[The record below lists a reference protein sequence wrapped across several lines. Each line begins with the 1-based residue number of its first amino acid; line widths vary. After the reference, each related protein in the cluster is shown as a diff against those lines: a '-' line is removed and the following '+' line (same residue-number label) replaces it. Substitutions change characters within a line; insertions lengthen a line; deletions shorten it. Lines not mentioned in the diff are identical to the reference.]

1 MVSPVPAALQR
12 LSPER
17 IVDLDVREDLRA
29 GAEPFAKIM
38 AAVRA
43 LPAGSVLRVR
53 AIFEPAPLYRVL
65 AKHGF
70 AHATEEL
77 GPEDWRVWFHREEDA
92 REVASPPPSE
102 TPSLEALSLEGS
114 DVVVLDVRELE
125 PPEPMVR
132 TLDALT
138 RLPRGKTLVQIN
150 ARVPQFLLPK
160 LRQRGFVHEIHEHGD
175 VVRVFIRHA
184 EEENRNTETR

>member
-1 MVSPVPAALQR
+1 MVSPVPAAIER
-12 LSPER
+12 LPAER

-38 AAVRA
+38 AAVKA
-43 LPAGSVLRVR
+43 LPAGSVLRLR

-65 AKHGF
+65 GKQGL

-77 GPEDWRVWFHREEDA
+77 GPEDWRVWFYRD
-92 REVASPPPSE
+92 EVASTPAAAAAPRSEPPLDGP
-102 TPSLEALSLEGS
+102 

-150 ARVPQFLLPK
+150 ARVPQFLIPK

-184 EEENRNTETR
+184 EEANQ